1 MIEHIINQTLQKNI
15 HSKEDWNN
23 CLRKFNDE
31 NIFQSYEWG
40 ELKELEGWEVLRI
53 TVNDNETLAPIL
65 IAQVLIRKVIGIKIA
80 WCPGGP
86 LIQTDNIKEG
96 QDAIEKLED
105 VIFNQ
110 KVSNLRCKPNMLNT
124 NDNKELF
131 NSLIKPNYSLTS
143 PKTTILE
150 IVSEENFLEQVKKK
164 HRYYIKQ
171 SQKNE
176 ISWQVHS
183 ESKAE
188 ETFLAVYEDMKKSKN
203 LKLPIIDIK
212 NFAKL
217 LGFTKNGQPRVFSFV
232 GIENSKT
239 IAVCLISI
247 INKKAFYHYAASTER
262 GRELSASY
270 GMIFHLINKLREL
283 GIKKLD
289 FGGLSP
295 DGSSTGVDFF
305 KLGFNGEVINKVGEF
320 DITKSKLHSY
330 FFSKI
335 LKFKNKQ

>member
-1 MIEHIINQTLQKNI
+1 MIEHIINQTLQKDI

-23 CLRKFNDE
+23 CLSQFNDE

-40 ELKELEGWEVLRI
+40 ELKELDGWEALRI
-53 TVNDNETLAPIL
+53 TVNDNETLIPIL
-65 IAQVLIRKVIGIKIA
+65 IAQVLIRKIMGIKIA

-96 QDAIEKLED
+96 QGAIEKLKD
-105 VIFNQ
+105 VIFDQ
-110 KVSNLRCKPNMLNT
+110 QVSNLRCKPNMLNT

-131 NSLIKPNYSLTS
+131 NSLIKPNYSFTS

-150 IVSEENFLEQVKKK
+150 IVSEEKFLKQLKHK
-164 HRYYIKQ
+164 HRYNLKK
-171 SQKNE
+171 SLEHK

-188 ETFLAVYEDMKKSKN
+188 ETFFAVYKDMEKRKN

-217 LGFTKNGQPRVFSFV
+217 LGFTKNGQPRVFSFA
-232 GIENSKT
+232 GIENSKP
-239 IAVCLISI
+239 IAVCVISI
-247 INKKAFYHYAASTER
+247 INDTAFYHYAASAER

-270 GMIFHLINKLREL
+270 SMIFHLINKLREL

-289 FGGLSP
+289 FGGLSSA
-295 DGSSTGVDFF
+295 GSSAGVDSF
-305 KLGFNGEVINKVGEF
+305 KLGFKGEVINKVGEF
-320 DITKSKLHSY
+320 DIAKSKLHSY